1 MAGLVSAPALATPPG
16 GGDAARTASVTAS
29 LGVYPILGVIWL
41 SLIIFVLYPL
51 FELLKLVFWQDG
63 VLTFKPL
70 MDLLEVPYNVKAL
83 YNSLFLGAA
92 VAVSGTFL
100 GFCFAYFTVRMR
112 APFWLKWII
121 ATLTLLPLI
130 SPPFTSA
137 ISLSMV
143 LGPNGMILKMLGIPQ
158 INLYG
163 FWLTWTAETLT
174 YFPVAYLALSA
185 VLVSLDPSMED
196 AALSLGSSPWRVFY
210 TVTLPMTTPGL
221 ANSLLLLF
229 ANSLADFAT
238 PLVLAGTY
246 FPVLPTQAYL
256 QITGLYD
263 YRGGA
268 GLSFLLLVPALAA
281 YLLQHYWVSRR
292 SYVTITG
299 KSGARSPVRGMGAI
313 GEGFIFTLCL
323 LLSAFV
329 VLLYAIILQASLV
342 KVFGVNHTFTLEHF
356 EFVFRS
362 GQKAIRDTLI
372 IAAIVTP
379 VGGLMAVIIGFI
391 TFRWKSVANMF
402 LDFTCMLNY
411 ALPGT
416 VVGIAYVL
424 AFNEEPL
431 QLTNGLTI
439 LVTAYIFRY
448 FAAGIR
454 SVVASLHQID
464 KNIEEASA
472 SLGASGTRTFFKIT
486 LPLVIPAVLAGMRYL
501 FIHSMTAISAT
512 IFLVSVNWTLLTTRI
527 LEAMS
532 GSELARASA
541 FSVVLIVLVFI
552 SSGIMAY
559 IVKTYSARLA
569 GAGES

>member
-1 MAGLVSAPALATPPG
+1 MAGLVSAPTLTPPPGAAARAPRAGTPPG
-16 GGDAARTASVTAS
+16 
-29 LGVYPILGVIWL
+29 VYPVLGALWV
-41 SLIIFVLYPL
+41 SLAVFVLFPL
-51 FELLKLVFWQDG
+51 FELLKLVFWQEG
-63 VLTFKPL
+63 RITLAPL
-70 MDLLEVPYNVKAL
+70 MELLAVSYNVKAL

-92 VAVSGTFL
+92 VAVSGTFI
-100 GFCFAYFTVRMR
+100 GFCFAYFSVRMR
-112 APFWLKWII
+112 APAWLKWIVG
-121 ATLTLLPLI
+121 ALTLLPLI

-137 ISLSMV
+137 VSLTMM
-143 LGPNGMILKMLGIPQ
+143 LGPNGILLKMLGLPGV
-158 INLYG
+158 NLYG
-163 FWLTWTAETLT
+163 FWLTWIAETLT

-196 AALSLGSSPWRVFY
+196 AALSLGSSPWRVFL

-238 PLVLAGTY
+238 PLILAGTY

-299 KSGARSPVRGMGAI
+299 KSGARSAARGMGPA
-313 GEGFIFTLCL
+313 GE
-323 LLSAFV
+323 AFV
-329 VLLYAIILQASLV
+329 AGLCVAVSVFVVALYAIILQASLV

-362 GQKAIRDTLI
+362 GRKAIWDTLT

-379 VGGLMAVIIGFI
+379 IGALMAVVIGFV
-391 TFRWKSVANMF
+391 TFRWKSAANMM

-416 VVGIAYVL
+416 VVGIAYIL

-431 QLTNGLTI
+431 LLVNGLTI

-472 SLGASGTRTFFKIT
+472 SLGASGARTFFKIT

-552 SSGIMAY
+552 SSGLMAHL
-559 IVKTYSARLA
+559 VKTYSARLA
-569 GAGES
+569 GAGEP